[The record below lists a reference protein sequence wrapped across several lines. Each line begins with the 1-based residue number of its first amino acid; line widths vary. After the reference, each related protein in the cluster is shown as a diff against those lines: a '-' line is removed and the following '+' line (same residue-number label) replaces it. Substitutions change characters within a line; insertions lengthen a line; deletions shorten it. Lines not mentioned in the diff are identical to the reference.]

1 MTLKLI
7 MVVMLLACSSC
18 TYANVETAS
27 RTSITVPVKLRV
39 DPEKAIDYRRED
51 AQADLLGMMHPLT
64 VVVGHTLHKDLD
76 VLRLNVPVVLD
87 ISLLQLG
94 QRQSH
99 PGIAS
104 IVISCVQPL
113 VRTVGDL
120 IVVTQ

>member
-1 MTLKLI
+1 M
-7 MVVMLLACSSC
+7 
-18 TYANVETAS
+18 
-27 RTSITVPVKLRV
+27 PVKLRV

-113 VRTVGDL
+113 VRMVGDL
-120 IVVTQ
+120 IVVTVTLRSSQVWCGGSAQATATRASTFGAAHPRP